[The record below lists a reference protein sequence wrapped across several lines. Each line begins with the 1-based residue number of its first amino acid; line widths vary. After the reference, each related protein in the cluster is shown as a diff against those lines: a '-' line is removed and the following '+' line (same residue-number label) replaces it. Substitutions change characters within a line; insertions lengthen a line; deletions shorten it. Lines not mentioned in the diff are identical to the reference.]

1 MHNSW
6 YHASHKTVTTFTQH
20 GCLHTSLQHAH
31 KTNTARTVQL
41 FSTTT
46 RPHAVFTVID
56 HKNQNSTCSC
66 LFLQNVHMLSS
77 QSLITKPKQ
86 HLQLFISKRQ
96 HAVFT
101 VIYHKTC
108 ETLTNGR
115 MMVNGRWGGGQAK
128 TMMAVVNV
136 TENRGQGS
144 FRICK
149 RKIPDP
155 NMVFQTNEY
164 HSTLPYKLKLK
175 LFQH

>member
-1 MHNSW
+1 MLS
-6 YHASHKTVTTFTQH
+6 SQSLITKPKQH
-20 GCLHTSLQHAH
+20 L
-31 KTNTARTVQL
+31 QL
-41 FSTTT
+41 FIYNYK
-46 RPHAVFTVID
+46 RRHAVFTVID

-66 LFLQNVHMLSS
+66 LFIIINVDMLSS
-77 QSLITKPKQ
+77 QTLITKPKQ

-101 VIYHKTC
+101 VIDHKTC